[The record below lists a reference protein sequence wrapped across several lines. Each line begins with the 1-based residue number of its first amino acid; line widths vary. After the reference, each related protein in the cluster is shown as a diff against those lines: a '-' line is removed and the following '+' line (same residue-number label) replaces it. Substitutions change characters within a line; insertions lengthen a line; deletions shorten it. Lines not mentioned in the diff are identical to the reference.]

1 MKRMMLNELTR
12 MALRRPLR
20 TVFGLIYGLIIL
32 SLLALPPASMLAQT
46 EAAAPDATDPY
57 EPNNTWQQA
66 APVTP
71 GTIQAIISDRRDVD
85 FFKITVNQRGQ
96 HAACTASQPAR

>member
-1 MKRMMLNELTR
+1 M
-12 MALRRPLR
+12 R
-20 TVFGLIYGLIIL
+20 TVFWLIYGLIIL
-32 SLLALPPASMLAQT
+32 SLLGLPPASMLAQT

-85 FFKITVNQRGQ
+85 FFKITVNQRDSTLR
-96 HAACTASQPAR
+96 ARLARPARRLRPGALQ